1 MEDGIVRDM
10 QHVRTGFRRLKMNQR
25 DPWEGEERV
34 DRRILTEIEDLDL
47 IHLNQDPRYDGNKP
61 LGSI

>member
-1 MEDGIVRDM
+1 
-10 QHVRTGFRRLKMNQR
+10 MNQR